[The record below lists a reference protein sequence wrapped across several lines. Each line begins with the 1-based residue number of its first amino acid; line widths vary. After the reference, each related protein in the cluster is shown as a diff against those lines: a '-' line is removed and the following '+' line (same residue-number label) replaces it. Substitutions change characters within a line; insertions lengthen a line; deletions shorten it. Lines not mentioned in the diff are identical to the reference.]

1 MKTGPLVGVGKSRP
15 MEIKPMSKLEL
26 LKLLEQLRV
35 HIFRAKHA
43 GANMVTLELSILET
57 LVAELQKTIE
67 DVTPIPNG
75 EES

>member
-1 MKTGPLVGVGKSRP
+1 